1 MNAATMESALPLF
14 LLDPNNPS
22 VNVEADGED
31 PIVPSLNVP
40 TIAPLLN
47 TALATLKETIPNV
60 SAMLGSFLDPISI
73 VPFAPHF
80 VRDSKVRDKVNNVQD
95 MEIASI

>member
-1 MNAATMESALPLF
+1 MNAATMESVLPLF
-14 LLDPNNPS
+14 LLDLNNPF
-22 VNVEADGED
+22 VNVEMDGED

-40 TIAPLLN
+40 TIAPPLN
-47 TALATLKETIPNV
+47 MECATLKEIIPNAF
-60 SAMLGSFLDPISI
+60 AMLDSSLDPISI

-80 VRDSKVRDKVNNVQD
+80 AQVNKVNNVQD

>member
-22 VNVEADGED
+22 VNVEMDGED

-73 VPFAPHF
+73 VPIGLRYVP
-80 VRDSKVRDKVNNVQD
+80 VKLNNVQD

>member
-1 MNAATMESALPLF
+1 MNAATMESVLPLF
-14 LLDPNNPS
+14 LLDLNNPF
-22 VNVEADGED
+22 VNVEMDGED

-73 VPFAPHF
+73 VPIGLRYVP
-80 VRDSKVRDKVNNVQD
+80 VKLNNVQD

>member
-14 LLDPNNPS
+14 LLDPNNLF
-22 VNVEADGED
+22 VNVGADGED

-40 TIAPLLN
+40 TIAPPLN
-47 TALATLKETIPNV
+47 MEPATLKETIPNV
-60 SAMLGSFLDPISI
+60 FAMLDSFLDPISI
-73 VPFAPHF
+73 VPFALRF
-80 VRDSKVRDKVNNVQD
+80 ALDNKANNVQV

>member
-22 VNVEADGED
+22 VNVEMDGED

-60 SAMLGSFLDPISI
+60 SAMLDSFLDPISI
-73 VPFAPHF
+73 VPFGLRYVP
-80 VRDSKVRDKVNNVQD
+80 VKLNNVQD